1 MGVGGIVK
9 LQKEVPNTSILS
21 SNNVPIKK
29 LCGVGVDRALQMI
42 NKNNS
47 PLIKVLL
54 ARSSVIRTSPDIVP
68 LTWLAT
74 LQVES
79 ENAYQFCLR
88 PPDAPSFIGNTP
100 EQLFH
105 QNRFDIYSE
114 AMAGTRARCDSK
126 ALDLQIALDLLY
138 R

>member
-88 PPDAPSFIGNTP
+88 PPDAPSFIGNTSVNWP
-100 EQLFH
+100 
-105 QNRFDIYSE
+105 RII
-114 AMAGTRARCDSK
+114 CI
-126 ALDLQIALDLLY
+126 LQ
-138 R
+138 